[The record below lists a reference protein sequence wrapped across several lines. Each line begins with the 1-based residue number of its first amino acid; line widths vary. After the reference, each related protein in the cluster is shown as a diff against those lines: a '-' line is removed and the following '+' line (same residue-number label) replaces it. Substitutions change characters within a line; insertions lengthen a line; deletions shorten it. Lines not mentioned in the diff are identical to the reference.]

1 MKAPAVLR
9 PAQPTH
15 QTAPSTS
22 LCVFDRQFGF
32 FIHLIIVLKILMA
45 SRFCLDTSDN
55 SNQSFVLGETICQE
69 RNHWSTIVLAIVWVL
84 LHVML
89 FLSTMLPFFVN
100 KHVRFVAPR
109 KMS

>member
-1 MKAPAVLR
+1 MR
-9 PAQPTH
+9 PAEPTH
-15 QTAPSTS
+15 PSASSTL
-22 LCVFDRQFGF
+22 LCILDQPRVTLQLGFGL
-32 FIHLIIVLKILMA
+32 HLIIVLKILFA
-45 SRFCLDTSDN
+45 SQVCIDTYDILN
-55 SNQSFVLGETICQE
+55 RTFVLGDTVCQE
-69 RNHWSTIVLAIVWVL
+69 RNHWSTIVLAIFWFL

>member
-1 MKAPAVLR
+1 MSP
-9 PAQPTH
+9 PTR
-15 QTAPSTS
+15 Q
-22 LCVFDRQFGF
+22 LGFVFHF
-32 FIHLIIVLKILMA
+32 IIVFKVVIA
-45 SRFCLDTSDN
+45 SQVCLDSIDN
-55 SNQSFVLGETICQE
+55 SNRSFVLGDTVCQE
-69 RNHWSTIVLAIVWVL
+69 RNHWSTIVLAIFWFL